1 MQPDRTIA
9 EAGFTCEPESAQAA
23 AACNNADPSK
33 KSPDAPG
40 VSFHAETAL
49 HRGIVFSVL
58 GCAERFS
65 PACGR

>member
-9 EAGFTCEPESAQAA
+9 EAGFTCELES

-58 GCAERFS
+58 GGAERFS